1 MKVELDLSEEQLNGL
16 DEDLTSV
23 LKNLSEEQKISII
36 QAYLIDKF
44 NKFEYTYTTSWGSKE
59 TKISDFGKQLIDGL
73 QNKIEDSISN
83 EILKDEK
90 LKSFIKDTI
99 DNVEA
104 NLQNTIEKAISEY
117 ITENLFSNTDK
128 IRYFIQEEFQ
138 SRRDPNTGR
147 IY

>member
-1 MKVELDLSEEQLNGL
+1 MKVELDLSEEQLKGL

-23 LKNLSEEQKISII
+23 LKNLSEEQKILII

-83 EILKDEK
+83 KILKDEK

>member
-83 EILKDEK
+83 KILKDEK

>member
-1 MKVELDLSEEQLNGL
+1 MKVELDLSEEQLKGL

-23 LKNLSEEQKISII
+23 LKNLSEEQKVSII

-83 EILKDEK
+83 KILEDEK

-117 ITENLFSNTDK
+117 ITENLFSNTNK

>member
-1 MKVELDLSEEQLNGL
+1 MKVELDLSEEQLKGL

-83 EILKDEK
+83 KILKDEK

-117 ITENLFSNTDK
+117 ITENLFSNTNK

>member
-1 MKVELDLSEEQLNGL
+1 MKVELDLSEEQLKGL

-83 EILKDEK
+83 KILKDEK

>member
-1 MKVELDLSEEQLNGL
+1 MKVELDLSEEQLKGL
-16 DEDLTSV
+16 DEDLTLV

-83 EILKDEK
+83 KILKDEK

-99 DNVEA
+99 NNVEA

>member
-1 MKVELDLSEEQLNGL
+1 MKVELDLSEEQLKGL
-16 DEDLTSV
+16 DEGLTSV

-83 EILKDEK
+83 KILKDEK

>member
-1 MKVELDLSEEQLNGL
+1 MKVELDLSEEQLKRL

-83 EILKDEK
+83 KILKDEK

>member
-1 MKVELDLSEEQLNGL
+1 MKVELDLSEEQLKGL

-83 EILKDEK
+83 KILKDEK

-138 SRRDPNTGR
+138 RRRDPNTGR

>member
-1 MKVELDLSEEQLNGL
+1 MKVELDLSEEQLKGL

-83 EILKDEK
+83 KILEDEK

-117 ITENLFSNTDK
+117 ITENLFSNTNK

>member
-1 MKVELDLSEEQLNGL
+1 MKVELDLSEEQLKGL
-16 DEDLTSV
+16 DEDLTLV

-83 EILKDEK
+83 KILKDEK

>member
-1 MKVELDLSEEQLNGL
+1 MKVELDLSEEQLRGL

-83 EILKDEK
+83 KILKDEK

>member
-1 MKVELDLSEEQLNGL
+1 MKVELDLSEEQLKRL

-83 EILKDEK
+83 KILKDEK

-117 ITENLFSNTDK
+117 ITENFFSNTDK